1 MEGEP
6 KKKVII
12 AIDESD
18 CSYYAVEWAL
28 ANLKSAITPDA
39 GILLFTVI
47 SNDYGGII
55 AGSYGAALPELIL
68 TIQDNQKKSTI
79 ALLEKAKE
87 LCAKHGVADAETV
100 YEFGNPKEAICSAVD
115 KYHAKLLVMGSH
127 SKGAIQRA
135 FLGSVSN
142 YCVNNAKCP
151 VMVVR
156 KPAA

>member
-1 MEGEP
+1 M
-6 KKKVII
+6 I

-18 CSYYAVEWAL
+18 CSHYAVEWAL
-28 ANLKSAITPDA
+28 TNLKSTLTSDA

-47 SNDYGGII
+47 SNDYSGLI
-55 AGSYGAALPELIL
+55 AGSYGVALPELL
-68 TIQDNQKKSTI
+68 TSIQENQKKSAI

-87 LCAKHGVADAETV
+87 LCAKHGIADVETL
-100 YEFGNPKEAICSAVD
+100 YEFGNAKDAICDAVE
-115 KYHAKLLVMGSH
+115 KYHVQLLVIGSH

-156 KPAA
+156 KPQA